1 MPPRTRPD
9 RAACCPGV
17 TRATNPAV
25 AARLAKAIIT
35 LDEEAAADR
44 AAKARAKRLVYAEAL
59 PDGMGRVSVEA
70 GREAVTAIIGDLDAC
85 VATAKAGGDTRTPDQ
100 IRADEL
106 VHRMSLGAFGTPAQ
120 PVPGR
125 CASAGATAPATTTGT
140 SAGAGGAGTAV
151 GACPCGAGATATGT
165 AGPAGGAGTDGTAGG
180 AGTAAGAA
188 DRAGTAG
195 GVSGV
200 RALRVSLT
208 MPLSTWL
215 GLAAEPGVLDGYGP
229 IPAALA
235 RQIAAE
241 AARDHPTTTTWR
253 CIPVD
258 DVHRTVLGVGDTIPT
273 PRHDPTPRM
282 RNLAT
287 AADPCCVWPNC
298 SRRAVSCDLDHRV
311 PFDHDRPEHGG
322 PTCPC
327 NIAPLCRRHHRLKG
341 TGLIK
346 PVPAEGSRD
355 PRPAADPDAPIT
367 EPLGPSTTTPV
378 GSLDWTS
385 WTGRTYRYTPRRRQ
399 RRHSMLPN
407 GSPSLW
413 PTITA
418 TSTRLPPP

>member
-1 MPPRTRPD
+1 MLR
-9 RAACCPGV
+9 
-17 TRATNPAV
+17 N
-25 AARLAKAIIT
+25 RLAKVI
-35 LDEEAAADR
+35 LDIDAEAAARR
-44 AAKARAKRLVYAEAL
+44 AAKARQKRLVYAEAL
-59 PDGMGRVSVEA
+59 PDGMGRVSVET
-70 GREAVTAIIGDLDAC
+70 GREAVTAIIGDLDGC

-120 PVPGR
+120 PGR

-140 SAGAGGAGTAV
+140 SATAGRAGTATAGCPSCGTGTSGGASTAGGASGAGGA
-151 GACPCGAGATATGT
+151 
-165 AGPAGGAGTDGTAGG
+165 
-180 AGTAAGAA
+180 
-188 DRAGTAG
+188 R
-195 GVSGV
+195 GV

-215 GLAAEPGVLDGYGP
+215 GLAAEPAVLDGYGP

-282 RNLAT
+282 RHLAT

-311 PFDHDRPEHGG
+311 PFHHDRPEHGG

-346 PVPAEGSRD
+346 
-355 PRPAADPDAPIT
+355 
-367 EPLGPSTTTPV
+367 
-378 GSLDWTS
+378 
-385 WTGRTYRYTPRRRQ
+385 RQ
-399 RRHSMLPN
+399 
-407 GSPSLW
+407 
-413 PTITA
+413 
-418 TSTRLPPP
+418 TRE